1 MASKSDMPV
10 IVNPPLPQILQ
21 NVFDS
26 HWPTFEKE
34 DEPREEGRQKPKKG
48 RDDE

>member
-1 MASKSDMPV
+1 MASLKERPV
-10 IVNPPLPQILQ
+10 TSPTLPQILQ
-21 NVFDS
+21 NVFDA

-34 DEPREEGRQKPKKG
+34 DEPREEYRHKPKKR